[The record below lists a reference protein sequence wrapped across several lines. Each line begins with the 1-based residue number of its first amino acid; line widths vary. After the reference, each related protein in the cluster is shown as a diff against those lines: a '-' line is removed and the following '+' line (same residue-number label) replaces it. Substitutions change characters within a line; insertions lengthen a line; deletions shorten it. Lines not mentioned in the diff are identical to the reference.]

1 MSTPTTGWGTNS
13 HSQQSPRAG
22 LLLVDGNGQPVY
34 YEREAIAVLT
44 YPQHVKNMGIIG
56 DPLLREIW
64 ALLRR
69 VAPFHGTPGKVEF
82 TSGRRRYVCRA
93 FGLTGNSGTRSRLL
107 TGLLIERDTPKTVS
121 VSEAAE
127 QFHLT
132 QREQETVG
140 LLTLGLT
147 SKEIATRMNISTNT
161 VKTFFRL
168 VMMKMGVSTRSGIVG
183 KIARM

>member
-1 MSTPTTGWGTNS
+1 MTY
-13 HSQQSPRAG
+13 PRHAKSLG
-22 LLLVDGNGQPVY
+22 RIEDLLAREVQALLVGLGVSH
-34 YEREAIAVLT
+34 A
-44 YPQHVKNMGIIG
+44 
-56 DPLLREIW
+56 
-64 ALLRR
+64 
-69 VAPFHGTPGKVEF
+69 TPGTAEF

-93 FGLTGNSGTRSRLL
+93 FDLTGNSGRGSRLM
-107 TGLLIERDTPKTVS
+107 TGLLIERDTPKMVN

-127 QFHLT
+127 HFHLT

-168 VMMKMGVSTRSGIVG
+168 VMTKMGVSTRSGIVG
-183 KIARM
+183 KIARL

>member
-1 MSTPTTGWGTNS
+1 MSTPTNGWDTNS
-13 HSQQSPRAG
+13 HRQQPSRAG
-22 LLLVDGNGQPVY
+22 LLLVDGTGQPVY
-34 YEREAIAVLT
+34 YDHEAIAVLT
-44 YPQHVKNMGIIG
+44 YPQRVKNVREIK
-56 DPLLREIW
+56 DLLLREIQ
-64 ALLRR
+64 ALLLRLG
-69 VAPFHGTPGKVEF
+69 VSHAPPGTAEF

-93 FGLTGNSGTRSRLL
+93 FGLTGNSETRSRLM
-107 TGLLIERDTPKTVS
+107 TGLLIERDTPKMVN

-147 SKEIATRMNISTNT
+147 SKEIATRMNISANT

-168 VMMKMGVSTRSGIVG
+168 VMTKMGVSTRSGIVG